1 MDPYYRDRPRF
12 PFICQS
18 RMTAEDPKTKD
29 SQPGR
34 QTPDPLDDQLGLFGA
49 LEPTSSHFG
58 ARLRGY
64 FLTGLIIVGPVA
76 ITVYVVWW
84 FINLVDGWVKPLI
97 PQSYLP
103 DNFLPFHIPGVG
115 MIVGI
120 LALMLVGALAANLF
134 GRTIVSYGEMMLDR
148 MPVVRGVYR
157 LLKQIF
163 TTIFSKSGTSF
174 KRVGLIEFPRRG
186 LYAVVFVSGEPPAEV
201 KQKIGNGEKL
211 MTVFMPNAP
220 NPTTGFVLFMPAKD
234 VTVLDMSI
242 DDGAKLVISAGL
254 VAPPQD
260 ELKTLARRR
269 QGEAEACA
277 RGRARRLAGAHQ
289 PDRIVPLEQIKQQ
302 PQRFRVLAR
311 EVGIAGEPQARLVA
325 RRLQQLAM
333 VGQDGDAKRG

>member
-1 MDPYYRDRPRF
+1 
-12 PFICQS
+12 
-18 RMTAEDPKTKD
+18 MTAKDPQTND
-29 SQPGR
+29 SNPTPETPGQPD
-34 QTPDPLDDQLGLFGA
+34 DPLGLFGA

-97 PQSYLP
+97 PQAYLP
-103 DNFLPFHIPGVG
+103 ETYLPVNVPGVG
-115 MIVGI
+115 LIVGI
-120 LALMLVGALAANLF
+120 LALMLIGALTANLF

-163 TTIFSKSGTSF
+163 TTVFSKTGTSF

-186 LYAVVFVSGEPPAEV
+186 LYAVVFVSGDPPAEV
-201 KQKIGNGEKL
+201 KDKIGNGEKL

-234 VTVLDMSI
+234 VTLLDMTI
-242 DDGAKLVISAGL
+242 EDGAKLVVSAGL

-260 ELKTLARRR
+260 ALKALADN
-269 QGEAEACA
+269 GTAKK
-277 RGRARRLAGAHQ
+277 
-289 PDRIVPLEQIKQQ
+289 PVPE
-302 PQRFRVLAR
+302 
-311 EVGIAGEPQARLVA
+311 EEPV
-325 RRLQQLAM
+325 
-333 VGQDGDAKRG
+333 V

>member
-1 MDPYYRDRPRF
+1 
-12 PFICQS
+12 
-18 RMTAEDPKTKD
+18 MTAKD
-29 SQPGR
+29 QEPQDSGPSSERPGE
-34 QTPDPLDDQLGLFGA
+34 PEDQLALFGA
-49 LEPTSSHFG
+49 LEPTSSHFL

-103 DNFLPFHIPGVG
+103 DNFLPFNVPGVG
-115 MIVGI
+115 LIVGI

-163 TTIFSKSGTSF
+163 TTVFSKSGTGF

-186 LYAVVFVSGEPPAEV
+186 LYAVVFVSGDPPHEV
-201 KQKIGNGEKL
+201 EDKLDNGEKL
-211 MTVFMPNAP
+211 TTVFMPNAP
-220 NPTTGFVLFMPAKD
+220 NPTTGFVMFMPAKD
-234 VTVLDMSI
+234 VILLDMAI
-242 DDGAKLVISAGL
+242 DDAAKLVISAGL

-260 ELKTLARRR
+260 QLKKLAD
-269 QGEAEACA
+269 QAKAKK
-277 RGRARRLAGAHQ
+277 
-289 PDRIVPLEQIKQQ
+289 PVPE
-302 PQRFRVLAR
+302 
-311 EVGIAGEPQARLVA
+311 EEPV
-325 RRLQQLAM
+325 
-333 VGQDGDAKRG
+333 V